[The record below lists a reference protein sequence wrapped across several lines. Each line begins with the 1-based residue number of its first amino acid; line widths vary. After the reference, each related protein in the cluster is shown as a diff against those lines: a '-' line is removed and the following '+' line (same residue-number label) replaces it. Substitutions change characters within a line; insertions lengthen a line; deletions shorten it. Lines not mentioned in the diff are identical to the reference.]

1 MYTKLG
7 VLNTTAKTDNSFFSK
22 TDIEK
27 ILKDIY
33 DGKIDKGTIP
43 EQLYAGT
50 YKALSSAID
59 LGFGSIDYKTHDPE
73 LVYELKNNVA
83 TFSAFKSHVQQS
95 DYHNLLVDE
104 SGKQRS
110 WASFRKEALKVD
122 STYNQQWLSA
132 EYNLATRQ
140 ARSAKQWNQFE
151 AKKDI
156 YPNLQ
161 YMPSR
166 SAKQRDLHRQYYGRI
181 FSIDDP
187 IWNTI
192 MPPNGWG
199 CKCWVQQT
207 RERVTDNSG
216 IEPLLEV
223 PGIAGNSGKTGTIFN
238 ASHPY
243 VSKTGKTDKEAIRK
257 QLNNLKEL
265 NKEFLS
271 VKVGK
276 NTLQISTL
284 ADRTDLNDNIEFI
297 TPFMLKYKEDFG
309 IREHSKIKS
318 IKNPEY
324 SYSDYKGDLTKYE
337 GQDIKNF
344 ASRGFRKCSKGKQ
357 LGDEKEC
364 FLAFD
369 FIGEISDLN
378 IYDVASQFNSKLNY
392 YRTKED
398 GRVRVNYILIKNGDK
413 LSKIV
418 NIEGLGTKAI
428 LQQMKKELL

>member
-1 MYTKLG
+1 MDSSIK
-7 VLNTTAKTDNSFFSK
+7 AEKSFFSK
-22 TDIEK
+22 SDIDK
-27 ILKDIY
+27 ILKDIFE
-33 DGKIDKGTIP
+33 GKIDKGTIP
-43 EQLYAGT
+43 ESLYSGT

-59 LGFGSIDYKTHDPE
+59 DGFGSIDYKTHDPE

-104 SGKQRS
+104 NGKQRS
-110 WASFRKEALKVD
+110 WASFRKEALKID
-122 STYNQQWLSA
+122 KQYNQQWLSA
-132 EYNLATRQ
+132 EFNLATRQ

-151 AKKDI
+151 SKKHI

-166 SAKQRDLHRQYYGRI
+166 SAKQRDLHKQYYGRI

-207 RERVTDNSG
+207 RERATDNSG
-216 IEPLLEV
+216 IEPLVEI

-257 QLNNLKEL
+257 QLNHLQEL
-265 NKEFLS
+265 NKEFLH

-284 ADRTDLNDNIEFI
+284 AHQKDLGDNIEFI
-297 TPFMLKYKEDFG
+297 TPFMLKYNEDFG
-309 IREHSKIKS
+309 IREHIVVKDEIN
-318 IKNPEY
+318 KNPEFFQGNVI
-324 SYSDYKGDLTKYE
+324 GDLATWMESKTANEWIE
-337 GQDIKNF
+337 GVWNNKVSSKKGQLK
-344 ASRGFRKCSKGKQ
+344 GF
-357 LGDEKEC
+357 DEI
-364 FLAFD
+364 FVAFD
-369 FIGEISDLN
+369 FAEKLNETNIVDMWRILHGKLN
-378 IYDVASQFNSKLNY
+378 ISKRTQFVLLRNGNKILKIENKKY
-392 YRTKED
+392 QYND
-398 GRVRVNYILIKNGDK
+398 ILIK
-413 LSKIV
+413 
-418 NIEGLGTKAI
+418 A
-428 LQQMKKELL
+428 KKELL

>member
-1 MYTKLG
+1 M
-7 VLNTTAKTDNSFFSK
+7 
-22 TDIEK
+22 
-27 ILKDIY
+27 KDIY

-43 EQLYAGT
+43 EELYAGT

-59 LGFGSIDYKTHDPE
+59 TGFGSIDYKTHDPE

-95 DYHNLLVDE
+95 EYQNLLLDE
-104 SGKQRS
+104 TGKQRS

-122 STYNQQWLSA
+122 ATYNQQWLSA
-132 EYNLATRQ
+132 EFNLATRQ

-216 IEPLLEV
+216 IEPLQEI

-243 VSKTGKTDKEAIRK
+243 VTKTGKTDKEAIRK
-257 QLNNLKEL
+257 QLNHLKEQ

-284 ADRTDLNDNIEFI
+284 AHQKDLGDNIEFI
-297 TPFMLKYKEDFG
+297 APFMLKYKEDFG
-309 IREHSKIKS
+309 IREHIVIKGES
-318 IKNPEY
+318 IKNPEF
-324 SYSDYKGDLTKYE
+324 SQGNIIGDLATWMESKTAGEWISSVWDTKVSSKT
-337 GQDIKNF
+337 GQLK
-344 ASRGFRKCSKGKQ
+344 KQ
-357 LGDEKEC
+357 DEI
-364 FLAFD
+364 FVAFD
-369 FIGEISDLN
+369 FAEKLNETNIVDMWRTLHGKLN
-378 IYDVASQFNSKLNY
+378 ISKRTQFVLLRNGNKILKIENKKY
-392 YRTKED
+392 QYNEM
-398 GRVRVNYILIKNGDK
+398 LIK
-413 LSKIV
+413 
-418 NIEGLGTKAI
+418 A
-428 LQQMKKELL
+428 KKELL

>member
-1 MYTKLG
+1 M
-7 VLNTTAKTDNSFFSK
+7 
-22 TDIEK
+22 
-27 ILKDIY
+27 KDIY

-43 EQLYAGT
+43 EELYAGT

-59 LGFGSIDYKTHDPE
+59 TGFGSIDYKTHDPE

-95 DYHNLLVDE
+95 EYQNLLVDE
-104 SGKQRS
+104 TGKQRS

-122 STYNQQWLSA
+122 ATYNQQWLSA
-132 EYNLATRQ
+132 EFNLATRQ

-216 IEPLLEV
+216 IEPLQEI

-257 QLNNLKEL
+257 QLQHLKEQ

-309 IREHSKIKS
+309 IREHIVGKGNTN
-318 IKNPEY
+318 KNPEFF
-324 SYSDYKGDLTKYE
+324 
-337 GQDIKNF
+337 QDKL
-344 ASRGFRKCSKGKQ
+344 
-357 LGDEKEC
+357 LGDITNKKDSKTLKNYINNTFEKLKKGGQLRGDDC
-364 FLAFD
+364 FIGFD
-369 FIGEISDLN
+369 FKKELTIDNFEETIGQL
-378 IYDVASQFNSKLNY
+378 YSKMDRYKNL
-392 YRTKED
+392 KF
-398 GRVRVNYILIKNGDK
+398 VLFKNGDK
-413 LSKIV
+413 IMKYV
-418 NIEGLGTKAI
+418 NPKVLDKKDLFNETKKGL
-428 LQQMKKELL
+428 L